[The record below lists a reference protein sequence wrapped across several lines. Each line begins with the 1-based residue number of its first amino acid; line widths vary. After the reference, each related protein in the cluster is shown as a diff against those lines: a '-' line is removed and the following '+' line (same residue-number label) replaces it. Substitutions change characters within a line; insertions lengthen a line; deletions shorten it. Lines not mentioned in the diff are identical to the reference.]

1 MSSQLVNIVF
11 FVQVQVCR
19 VVHPLCCLVSKCNV
33 EKCKLQT
40 SSILV
45 FSIERRRLKFTR
57 LLVSVLLKVLCFLE
71 KIRLIYQNLVFI
83 SLLDD
88 TSEEELMRNMST
100 LTIPEAKDS
109 RSRPA
114 SPIPPKAT
122 PPVTNRSR
130 TARSLSRPSR
140 TCLKLH
146 TENKP
151 TNFVPFGWNEKKTT
165 VGSKQTYNVSAP
177 QKEVNPCIVMVF
189 HLLYVA
195 NSFCWFKVTQYQ
207 FKMQIISL
215 STYIANPLLLGKQIS
230 KTKKISIKK

>member
-1 MSSQLVNIVF
+1 MQCWK
-11 FVQVQVCR
+11 VQASNLQ
-19 VVHPLCCLVSKCNV
+19 HP
-33 EKCKLQT
+33 
-40 SSILV
+40 
-45 FSIERRRLKFTR
+45 
-57 LLVSVLLKVLCFLE
+57 SVLNWTE
-71 KIRLIYQNLVFI
+71 TIKIYETTGVCIVESTMFIRENKTIYQNLVFI
-83 SLLDD
+83 RLLDD

-114 SPIPPKAT
+114 SPIPPKVT
-122 PPVTNRSR
+122 PLVTNRSR

-177 QKEVNPCIVMVF
+177 QKEVNPYIVMVF
-189 HLLYVA
+189 HLLYRHVA
-195 NSFCWFKVTQYQ
+195 NSFG
-207 FKMQIISL
+207 L
-215 STYIANPLLLGKQIS
+215 N
-230 KTKKISIKK
+230 